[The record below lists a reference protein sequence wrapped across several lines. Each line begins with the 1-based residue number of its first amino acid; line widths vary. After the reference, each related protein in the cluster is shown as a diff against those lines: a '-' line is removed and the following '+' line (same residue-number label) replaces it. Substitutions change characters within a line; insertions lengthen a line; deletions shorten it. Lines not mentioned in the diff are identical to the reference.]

1 MFFPLT
7 HCIGQTM
14 FLWCKEGR
22 IKEITQHINHS
33 TYIWRVEFL
42 GGNRDLCQSVEH
54 TAVHCTGCLKY
65 HISPTWAFTSQHIA
79 MHCIGALWQGASNI
93 SHTTVHCTCSRLLHR
108 VSQTSHSW
116 AFSSY
121 FTNHTA
127 VHYTGCVAN
136 FASQWEII
144 ICLLSIAN
152 WLLCCWQVM
161 MRITCNVKAVSF
173 EAKEVRAV
181 HCRCERWSDL
191 N

>member
-42 GGNRDLCQSVEH
+42 GGNRDLCHRVPQ
-54 TAVHCTGCLKY
+54 
-65 HISPTWAFTSQHIA
+65 ISPTWAFTSQHIA
-79 MHCIGALWQGASNI
+79 MHCIGALWQRASNI
-93 SHTTVHCTCSRLLHR
+93 SHTTVHCTGSRLLHR

-116 AFSSY
+116 AFISY

-161 MRITCNVKAVSF
+161 MRITCNVKAVHV
-173 EAKEVRAV
+173 EAKVCVV
-181 HCRCERWSDL
+181 HSRLHVRCERWSDL

>member
-1 MFFPLT
+1 MFFSSDT
-7 HCIGQTM
+7 
-14 FLWCKEGR
+14 FLWCKTFLYLSAEGS

-33 TYIWRVEFL
+33 TYIWRVQFL

-65 HISPTWAFTSQHIA
+65 HISPTWAFTSQNIA

-93 SHTTVHCTCSRLLHR
+93 SHTTVHCTGSRLLHR

-116 AFSSY
+116 AFTSY

-127 VHYTGCVAN
+127 EHHTPSKTK
-136 FASQWEII
+136 FPSQWKII
-144 ICLLSIAN
+144 NCLKS
-152 WLLCCWQVM
+152 
-161 MRITCNVKAVSF
+161 NV
-173 EAKEVRAV
+173 
-181 HCRCERWSDL
+181 